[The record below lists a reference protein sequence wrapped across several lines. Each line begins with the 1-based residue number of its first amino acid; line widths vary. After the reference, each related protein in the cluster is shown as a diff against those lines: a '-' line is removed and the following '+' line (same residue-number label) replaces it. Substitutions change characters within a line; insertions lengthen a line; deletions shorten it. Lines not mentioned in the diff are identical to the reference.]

1 MGVVVLVDF
10 IATTVKKMDMLKI
23 IVIRRRRRR
32 RLIHAEVVVPHRVLI
47 VLLLDPLRV
56 AWLVLRHRRYLCCFV
71 G

>member
-23 IVIRRRRRR
+23 IVIRRRRR

-56 AWLVLRHRRYLCCFV
+56 AWLVLRHKRYLCCFV

>member
-1 MGVVVLVDF
+1 VVVLVDF
-10 IATTVKKMDMLKI
+10 TATTVKKMDMLKI
-23 IVIRRRRRR
+23 IVIRRRRR

>member
-23 IVIRRRRRR
+23 IVIRRGRR

-47 VLLLDPLRV
+47 VLLDPLRV
-56 AWLVLRHRRYLCCFV
+56 AWLVLRHRRYSCCFV

>member
-23 IVIRRRRRR
+23 IVIRRRRR

>member
-1 MGVVVLVDF
+1 VVVLVDF
-10 IATTVKKMDMLKI
+10 TATTVKKMDMLKI
-23 IVIRRRRRR
+23 IVIRRRRRRRR

-56 AWLVLRHRRYLCCFV
+56 AWLVLRHRRYSCCFV

>member
-56 AWLVLRHRRYLCCFV
+56 AWLVLRHMRYLCCFV

>member
-1 MGVVVLVDF
+1 VVVLVDF
-10 IATTVKKMDMLKI
+10 TAITVKKMDMLKI
-23 IVIRRRRRR
+23 IVIRIRGRR

>member
-1 MGVVVLVDF
+1 VVVLVDF
-10 IATTVKKMDMLKI
+10 TATTVKKMDMLKI
-23 IVIRRRRRR
+23 IVIRRRRRRR

>member
-1 MGVVVLVDF
+1 VVVLVDF
-10 IATTVKKMDMLKI
+10 TATTVKKMDMLKI
-23 IVIRRRRRR
+23 IVIRRRRR

-56 AWLVLRHRRYLCCFV
+56 AWLVLRHRRYSCCFV